1 MMLAVLAL
9 RSLWSRSVSVLLTV
23 LGIAVSSALI
33 VAVDR
38 VRSETRT
45 NFTQTIA
52 GTDLVVGARTSPVQL
67 LLYTVFRIGDPTNT
81 IRWVSF
87 EKISSHPKVAWA
99 VPISL
104 GDSHRGFRVLAT
116 NDGYFEH
123 LRYGDEQ
130 KLLLEEGELFGDV
143 FAAVLG
149 AEVAAT
155 LGYQIGDPIVVAH
168 GARDDGL
175 SRHDDHPFRVSGI
188 LKPTGTP
195 VDRTAHIT
203 LTAMEAIHVGWEG
216 GVRTQASM
224 AHAQQALPDLK
235 PKTITAFLLGL
246 DRKMDVFLLQRA
258 INTFRDEPLLAILP
272 GVALQSLWDLFGTAE
287 TALVIVTA
295 MTMVTGV
302 IGMVVGVLATLNE
315 RRREMAVLR
324 AVGARPLDIFGL
336 LLFESCFLAA
346 VGVVVG
352 FLMLT
357 LVLNLLGAVF
367 AQEFGMLPSAGFPSS
382 REAVLLGVLAL
393 SGSIAGLLPAL
404 RAYRLSVH
412 DGLHAGG

>member
-1 MMLAVLAL
+1 MTLTALAL
-9 RSLWSRSVSVLLTV
+9 RSLWSRRVSVLLTV

-33 VAVDR
+33 IAVDR

-81 IRWVSF
+81 IRWSSF
-87 EKISSHPKVAWA
+87 EKISAHPKIAWA
-99 VPISL
+99 VPLSL

-116 NDGYFEH
+116 NAAYFEH
-123 LRYGDEQ
+123 LRYGNEQ
-130 KLLLEEGELFGDV
+130 ELLFASGERFVDTLD
-143 FAAVLG
+143 AVLG

-155 LGYQIGDPIVVAH
+155 LGYQVDDQIVVAH

-175 SRHDDHPFRVSGI
+175 SRHDDHPFRISGI

-195 VDRTAHIT
+195 VDRTVHIT
-203 LTAMEAIHVGWEG
+203 LAGMEAIHVGWEG
-216 GVRTQASM
+216 GIRTPSGKG
-224 AHAQQALPDLK
+224 HGRDSLPDLQ
-235 PKTITAFLLGL
+235 PKTITAFFLGL

-287 TALVIVTA
+287 SALVIVTA
-295 MTMVTGV
+295 MTMLTGV

-324 AVGARPLDIFGL
+324 AVGARPFDIFGL
-336 LLFESCFLAA
+336 LVLESSVLAS

-352 FLMLT
+352 FLILT
-357 LVLNLLGAVF
+357 LVLNLLGAAF
-367 AQEFGMLPSAGFPSS
+367 AQEFGVLPSAGLPSS
-382 REAVLLGVLAL
+382 REAILLGVLAL
-393 SGSIAGLLPAL
+393 SGSVAGLLPAL

-412 DGLHAGG
+412 DGLHAGS